1 MSSAT
6 ETHLLETIR
15 FEFERM
21 KGLADKAL
29 SQITDEEF
37 NRIPFEE
44 GNSCAFIVQHM
55 AGNLL
60 SRFTDFLTSDGE
72 KDWRNR
78 DTEFEQQALSRE
90 VLMQKWESGW
100 NTLFETLSGLTTA
113 HFMQNVYIRKEPL
126 TVLQALMRQ
135 VAHYSYHCGQIVTL
149 VRWQKGANWQ
159 SLSIPRGQS
168 KTAPGTYLSGSK

>member
-1 MSSAT
+1 MSTPT
-6 ETHLLETIR
+6 EIHLLETIR

-29 SQITDEEF
+29 LQVDDDEF
-37 NRIPFEE
+37 IRIPFED
-44 GNSCAFIVQHM
+44 GNSCAIVVQHM

-60 SRFTDFLTSDGE
+60 SRWTDFLTSDGE

-78 DTEFEQQALSRE
+78 DAEFEQQPLQREALMQEWEKGWSTLFAALST
-90 VLMQKWESGW
+90 V
-100 NTLFETLSGLTTA
+100 TA
-113 HFMQNVYIRKEPL
+113 GHLLQHVYIRKEPL

-149 VRWQKGANWQ
+149 ARWQKGTNWQ
-159 SLSIPRGQS
+159 SLSIPRGKS
-168 KTAPGTYLSGSK
+168 TGFAGNYLKP

>member
-1 MSSAT
+1 MSSPT

-29 SQITDEEF
+29 SQINDEEF
-37 NRIPFEE
+37 NRIPFED
-44 GNSCAFIVQHM
+44 GNSCAFVVQHM

-60 SRFTDFLTSDGE
+60 SRWTDFLTSDGE

-78 DTEFEQQALSRE
+78 DAEFEQQALSRE
-90 VLMQKWESGW
+90 ALMQQWEKGW
-100 NTLFETLSGLTTA
+100 STLFTALSTVTA
-113 HFMQNVYIRKEPL
+113 EHLLQHVYIRKEPL

-149 VRWQKGANWQ
+149 ARWQKGASWQ
-159 SLSIPRGQS
+159 SLSIPRGKS
-168 KTAPGTYLSGSK
+168 TGFAGNYLKP